1 MPISFVAAGT
11 VAAGTNPT
19 VTVPAGYQQGD
30 LLLIVTAGTA
40 TPTTPSGWT
49 QVSAQGTGQF
59 ITILRK
65 VATGSEASVALTL
78 AGTTSRAVMVAYR
91 GVSATDTL
99 SATYATGT
107 GTTVTPNTLTASFA
121 NEYIISIYAGA
132 NTASNWTAN
141 GSTTER
147 VNSSSTAALRGLL
160 IADELQAA
168 AGTSTARAATL
179 SVSNTWAAIALS
191 IIPSGRY
198 WVGGTGTWNTSS
210 TTNWSFSSGGASGA
224 PVPTPQ
230 DDVFFDQSGP
240 YTVTL
245 TGALTCFNFTT
256 SNASGT
262 ITFALGTTPTLAISG
277 SIQMSGIGFN
287 AGTFPTFTLNATS
300 TGRTITTNG
309 FIFSNAWTF
318 NGVGGYWTL
327 GSTFSSTGSSSTVT
341 VTAGTFDTGSQT
353 VSVYDL
359 ASSGALVRSILLNN
373 STFTIRNNL
382 NINSLSTNLTFNA
395 GTSQINLNS
404 GVGATI
410 TSPNLTFWNVSFTG
424 GGTSNININGT
435 NTFNNL
441 SFSGPVSNGWLPVLL
456 GATQTVNGIFSTV
469 STQGNRRVFVRS
481 SAYGQTR
488 TLNINGTTS
497 LTDADF
503 RDIYVR
509 GTTGSISGTRIGNCG
524 QCTNISFSAPKTV
537 YWRTNAS
544 TVYTGDNWATAAGGV
559 TSTDNFPLPQDTAVF
574 VNTGLSSG
582 GTITVSGNGTAGE
595 GFPYIGSIDM
605 SGRTLGMT
613 LAFSTNFVTV
623 YGTWK
628 NSNSVTI
635 TGTGG
640 ITFAGS
646 GSITSAGRS
655 FPMAITVDAYG
666 GIVSLADTGSFTTSF
681 TVANGTFQL
690 NNQTL
695 TTPLFSS
702 SGNTPKTISLGSGTL
717 SISTQLGSFSGG
729 TTFDAGT
736 SQINLTGTPSNIQ
749 GGGIS
754 FYNVTFSGSLGSL
767 GTTGS
772 LPNTFQNLT
781 FSPPASAGIR
791 AFTIYSDQIIT
802 GTLDLSSATITQ
814 RSFIQSSSVGV
825 PVTLTVGTLSATNAD
840 FRDITIAGTAAG
852 SSPSQAGDC
861 GGNTGITFP
870 APKTVY
876 WNLAGSQN
884 WSANG
889 WALTSGGTPAVNNFP
904 LAQDTFIANN
914 TTPNSDILINANWN
928 IGTIDWSTRS
938 GVFLSLAVG
947 PNSPNIYGNC
957 YRGTGVQGLFTGI
970 GDSGSVIFSGSQTQ
984 TFSNN
989 SGSTIYT
996 DFVVNKP
1003 VGSVL
1008 QLGQK
1013 MNHAGSNSSFTVI
1026 KGVFDAVTYDCTTA
1040 SFNFSGTQ
1048 TKTVKMGTGLWTI
1061 FGLNGFNLSATT
1073 NSTLNQGT
1081 ANIIFTGTSTV
1092 PFSGGGFSFNKLT
1105 LPAAGSATID
1115 GSPSFTEIAKSGA
1128 GLFVLTFTSGT
1139 TTTIGKWS
1147 VTGSLGNVVTVN
1159 SSVAASAFTLSIAG
1173 PANSGIDYLSIRD
1186 CTVAATSP
1194 GEFYVGANSTN
1205 VSNNTRVIFTA
1216 TPAPRTLYWVGG
1228 TGNWSSTTKWSTSS
1242 GGGSGA
1248 AIPTSLD
1255 AVNFDAASN
1264 ATAYTATI
1272 DAGVTIARCASFT
1285 MAGPASGNVT
1295 FAGTVDIA
1303 FHGNV
1308 SFAATG
1314 ITRTYTGAM
1323 NWAGN
1328 SSYTFTSNGVTFA
1341 SANTITGVGAT
1352 WTLGSPLNI
1361 GSSTLTVLYGTFT
1374 TSNNQVDCG
1383 IFNISNN
1390 NTRTINLGSS
1400 TVNIGT
1406 SITLTNNNALTF
1418 NAGTSTINFTSF
1430 SNLGASGQTFYN
1442 VNFSRSTVGQTGTIS
1457 GSNTFNTLTI
1467 NGPNNVGINT
1477 IVFSDNQTIGTLVVQ
1492 SISNVDYR
1500 TFFRSSVIGT
1510 TRTLNISSIDISSPR
1525 GRNIDFRD
1533 ISITG
1538 AAAGTSLPA
1547 SGDCGNN
1554 SGIVFPAAKTV
1565 YWNLTGAQT
1574 WNSGWA
1580 LTSGGSP
1587 SANNIP
1593 LAQDT
1598 AVFDNAGAA
1607 GTVTINTAW
1616 NIGTLD
1622 ASARTSAMTLS
1633 SSTNTPTIY
1642 GDCRFGTGLTI
1653 SGTGT
1658 ITFAGTGSQAIQ
1670 SNGRTFTQ
1678 PLSITKPSGT
1688 LTLSDSLT
1696 VSSSFTILQGT
1707 FTVGIY
1713 NVTISSFLSNS
1724 SVAARTVNMGS
1735 GTWTLSGTGTIWD
1748 DLSYFGNNLTLNK
1761 ETANILLSNTST
1773 ATRTLNFGRK
1783 TLNKLTIGGATG
1795 TSTTNINDAVGF
1807 SELASTKTVAHT
1819 VFFDSVSNSLPFN
1832 IGAWSIAGSSGNV
1845 VTVNGSTSASL
1856 VYTGATY
1863 IETDWLSVGTVKG
1876 YTLYN
1881 EWYVGSNSINN
1892 GSLGMV
1898 FTPFPQNYGR
1908 FFLMFG

>member
-40 TPTTPSGWT
+40 TPATPSGWT
-49 QVSAQGTGQF
+49 QVSFQLAGQF

-65 VATGSEASVALTL
+65 FATGSEASVTLTVTG
-78 AGTTSRAVMVAYR
+78 ATTRAVMVAYR

-198 WVGGTGTWNTSS
+198 WVGGTGTWASS
-210 TTNWSFSSGGASGA
+210 TTNWSFSSGGANGA

-230 DDVFFDQSGP
+230 DDVFFDQSGT
-240 YTVTL
+240 YTVTI
-245 TGALTCFNFTT
+245 TGNGTCFNFTT

-262 ITFALGTTPTLAISG
+262 ITFALGTTPALAISG
-277 SIQMSGIGFN
+277 SIQMSGIGLN

-327 GSTFSSTGSSSTVT
+327 GSNFSSGSTSTVT

-359 ASSGALVRSILLNN
+359 VSSGALVRSILLNN

-382 NINSLSTNLTFNA
+382 NISSVSTNLTFNA
-395 GTSQINLNS
+395 GTSQINFS
-404 GVGATI
+404 GGTIVTI

-424 GGTSNININGT
+424 TGISNLNINGT

-441 SFSGPVSNGWLPVLL
+441 SFNGPISNGWLPVVF
-456 GATQTVNGIFSTV
+456 GATQTVNGIFSTA
-469 STQGNRRVFVRS
+469 STQGNRRVFFRS

-488 TLNINGTTS
+488 TLNINGTS
-497 LTDADF
+497 SVTDADF

-509 GTTGSISGTRIGNCG
+509 GATGSISGTRIGNCG

-544 TVYTGDNWATAAGGV
+544 TVYTGDNWATAVGGA
-559 TSTDNFPLPQDTAVF
+559 TSTNNFPLPQDTAVF

-666 GIVSLADTGSFTTSF
+666 GIVSLVDAGSFTTSF

-695 TTPLFSS
+695 TTPIFSS
-702 SGNTPKTISLGSGTL
+702 SGTTPKTISLGSGTL
-717 SISTQLGSFSGG
+717 SISTQLGGFSGG

-736 SQINLTGTPSNIQ
+736 SQINLTGTPSSIQ

-754 FYNVTFSGSLGSL
+754 FYNVTFSGSSGSL
-767 GTTGS
+767 GGAGA

-791 AFTIYSDQIIT
+791 AFTINSDQIIT
-802 GTLDLSSATITQ
+802 GTLNLSSATITQ

-852 SSPSQAGDC
+852 SSPSQAGNC

-914 TTPNSDILINANWN
+914 TNPNGTITINANWN
-928 IGTIDWSTRS
+928 IGTIDWSTRTS
-938 GVFLSLAVG
+938 LFLNLAVG
-947 PNSPNIYGNC
+947 SNSPNIYGDC
-957 YRGTGVQGLFTGI
+957 YRGTGVNGLFTGI

-984 TFSNN
+984 TYSNN
-989 SGSTIYT
+989 SGIIIYT
-996 DFVVNKP
+996 DFIVNKP
-1003 VGSVL
+1003 VGSIL
-1008 QLGQK
+1008 QLGEK
-1013 MNHAGSNSSFTVI
+1013 MNHFGSNSFFSVI

-1040 SFNFSGTQ
+1040 SFNFSGTE

-1061 FGLNGFNLSATT
+1061 FGSLNGFDLSATT

-1081 ANIIFTGTSTV
+1081 ANIIFTGTSAV
-1092 PFSGGGFSFNKLT
+1092 PFAGGGFSFNKLT
-1105 LPAAGSATID
+1105 LPATGSALIS
-1115 GSPSFTEIAKSGA
+1115 GSNSFTEIAKSGTGA
-1128 GLFVLTFTSGT
+1128 FTLTFTSSTNT
-1139 TTTIGKWS
+1139 TVGKWS

-1159 SSVAASAFTLSIAG
+1159 SSVAASAFTISIAG
-1173 PANSGIDYLSIRD
+1173 PANSGIDYLSVRD
-1186 CTVAATSP
+1186 CTVATTSP

-1205 VSNNTRVIFTA
+1205 VSGNTRVIFTA

-1255 AVNFDAASN
+1255 AVNFDSLSN

-1272 DAGVTIARCASFT
+1272 DAGVPLARCASFT
-1285 MAGPASGNVT
+1285 MAGPLSGNVT
-1295 FAGTVDIA
+1295 FAGTVGIA

-1314 ITRTYTGAM
+1314 ITRTYTGDM

-1328 SSYTFTSNGVTFA
+1328 SSYTFTTNGLSQASTTTVTG
-1341 SANTITGVGAT
+1341 IGAT
-1352 WTLGSPLNI
+1352 WTLGSNFLNGASFI
-1361 GSSTLTVLYGTFT
+1361 VLYGTFT
-1374 TSNNQVDCG
+1374 TNNNQLNCG

-1390 NTRTINLGSS
+1390 NTRTVNLGSS

-1406 SITLTNNNALTF
+1406 SITLTNSNALTF
-1418 NAGTSTINFTSF
+1418 NAGTSTINFTNF
-1430 SNLGASGQTFYN
+1430 SNLGASGQTFYD

-1467 NGPNNVGINT
+1467 NGPSGVGINT
-1477 IVFSDNQTIGTLVVQ
+1477 IIFSDNQTIGTLVVQ
-1492 SISNVDYR
+1492 SITNVDYR

-1510 TRTLNISSIDISSPR
+1510 TRTLNISSIDISSVR

-1533 ISITG
+1533 IAITG
-1538 AAAGTSLPA
+1538 TAAGTSLPA
-1547 SGDCGNN
+1547 SGNCGNN

-1565 YWNLTGAQT
+1565 YWNLTGSQT
-1574 WNSGWA
+1574 WNLGWA

-1587 SANNIP
+1587 TANNIP

-1622 ASARTSAMTLS
+1622 ASARTSAMTLA

-1653 SGTGT
+1653 SGTGA
-1658 ITFAGTGSQAIQ
+1658 ITFAGTGSQEIQ

-1696 VSSSFTILQGT
+1696 VSNSFTILQGT

-1748 DLSYFGNNLTLNK
+1748 DVAYVGNKLTLNK
-1761 ETANILLSNTST
+1761 ETANILLSSTST

-1795 TSTTNINDAVGF
+1795 TSTTNINDAVEF
-1807 SELASTKTVAHT
+1807 SELSSTKTVAHT
-1819 VFFDSVSNSLPFN
+1819 VFFDSLGANAPFN

-1881 EWYVGSNSINN
+1881 RWYVGSNSINN